1 MIRMEII
8 ADQTISDETGCMGRC
23 VLYGTRTGSFY
34 EIKGGH
40 GKKESVGMMDC
51 FAGETKVQ
59 TYCHDGFWSPVETV
73 RDKPKL
79 ENLWV
84 SWKCTMEGVGR
95 LVCGT

>member
-1 MIRMEII
+1 M
-8 ADQTISDETGCMGRC
+8 
-23 VLYGTRTGSFY
+23 VLEPEAFMKLRAGM
-34 EIKGGH
+34 

-73 RDKPKL
+73 RDKTKL

-84 SWKCTMEGVGR
+84 SGNAPWKVWED
-95 LVCGT
+95 